1 MVISFNRIAHWAI
14 LYATAPLP
22 KSWRVRARKAWLA
35 RLQRR
40 MLAKADVLII
50 RHPKTGGTWF
60 RVLLSSLYAQK
71 YGTSDRRVFKAEELH
86 LQNRALPRF
95 LNTSG
100 TMSWEHVIAD
110 AFAEGS
116 PLLDGKKHIFICR
129 HPGDVVVSWHRQ
141 YQNRTKAFKREL
153 LEAEMPGTVDW
164 QALDRWAFIQRPEL
178 GLPSLIEYQNFW
190 AEHVGG
196 RDDGLIVRYE
206 DLRRDTFG
214 ELRRVADF
222 LGESFTDEQIR
233 QAIEFGSV
241 ENLRRLEHE
250 GYFQNNSLRLRDAG
264 NPDTFK
270 VRRAKV
276 GGFREDLTA
285 EQADWVQAEIDRHC
299 HPALG
304 YATVPTSDP
313 IPSMQRAAG
322 DRP

>member
-22 KSWRVRARKAWLA
+22 KAWRVRARKAWLA

-60 RVLLSSLYAQK
+60 RVLLSNLYAQK

-100 TMSWEHVIAD
+100 TMSWERVIAD
-110 AFAEGS
+110 AFAQRL
-116 PLLDGKKHIFICR
+116 PVLDGKKHIFICR
-129 HPGDVVVSWHRQ
+129 HPGDVAVSWHHQ

-153 LEAEMPGTVDW
+153 LEAEMPEIVNW
-164 QALDRWAFIQRPEL
+164 QGLDRWEFIQRPEL

-190 AEHVGG
+190 AEQVGG
-196 RDDGLIVRYE
+196 RDNGLIVRYE

-214 ELRRVADF
+214 ELRRVAAF

-233 QAIEFGSV
+233 RAVEFGSV

-250 GYFQNNSLRLRDAG
+250 GYFQNNSLRPRDVG

-285 EQADWVQAEIDRHC
+285 GQADWVQAEIDRRC

-304 YATVPTSDP
+304 YATVPAGDP

-322 DRP
+322 DLP